1 MKNLMGMILAVVFIG
16 VSSVIGQDDNSGSNK
31 LFLKAGFDNT
41 GTHKA
46 DWPGTLF
53 DSNNDVEAGYSA
65 TVEYMHFYNQILGI
79 GLGVNYQ
86 VLRGIK
92 DSDGKFG
99 FMPVYGTVMLSPFSN
114 SVPLSP
120 YVKFD
125 GGYNVAYN
133 GNSSYASSFLGDVT
147 LTGGLYWGA
156 GFGVQLGN
164 AIFADLMMTTN
175 QGKYKL
181 SNFLGSSEADIT
193 YQKISLNV
201 GIGL

>member
-1 MKNLMGMILAVVFIG
+1 MKKIMGMFLAVVLFG
-16 VSSVIGQDDNSGSNK
+16 VSSAIGQDDNSGSNK

-41 GTHKA
+41 GTNKA
-46 DWPGTLF
+46 DWSGTLF
-53 DSNNDVEAGYSA
+53 DSNDDVETGYSA
-65 TVEYMHFYNQILGI
+65 TVEYMHFYNQILGV
-79 GLGVNYQ
+79 GLGINYQ

-92 DSDGKFG
+92 DSDAKFG
-99 FMPVYGTVMLSPFSN
+99 FMPVYGTLMLSPFSN

-125 GGYNVAYN
+125 AGYNVAYN
-133 GNSSYASSFLGDVT
+133 GNSSYTSSILGDVT
-147 LTGGLYWGA
+147 LAGGLYWGA

-181 SNFLGSSEADIT
+181 SNFLGSAEADIT
-193 YQKISLNV
+193 YQKFSLNV